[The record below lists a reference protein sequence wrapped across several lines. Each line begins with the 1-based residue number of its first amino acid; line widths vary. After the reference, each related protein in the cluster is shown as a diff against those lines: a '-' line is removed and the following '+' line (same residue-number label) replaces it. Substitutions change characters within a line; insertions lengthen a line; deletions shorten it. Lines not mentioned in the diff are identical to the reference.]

1 MQPEIAHKRE
11 RITNITTMPGI
22 ASEIANHTAED
33 AVIGGILQN
42 PDLYLT
48 LGELVEAGDFDQSF
62 NGFVWY
68 AFEEI
73 HASNTAIDLVTV
85 ANTLLK
91 HKEALALDQPKIIE
105 RLGMLM
111 GSTPK
116 AGNIQHHAQIV
127 REAGQRLR
135 IDRAANRIK
144 TKLREKQIT
153 NDELIDFADVELSK
167 ASETLSLQKSSAA
180 DRMDN
185 YIDTLKSR
193 MNGKSTNILTGF
205 HNLDTHNGGLF
216 PNRLS
221 IFVGLSGSGK
231 STWALSMIRN
241 VCKAGKRVVL
251 FTLEMTADDIMQEL
265 TTMETGI
272 WRSKLRTGDL
282 SRTDWELFIKAS
294 AEMRQWK
301 LEVLDRLPRNSPAA
315 IRRNLRRLQK
325 QGSIDLVVIDGLW
338 LTEDDD
344 VVGDREDWQVLQRNT
359 RKFSRMAKDFGLPI
373 FLLHQYSG
381 ERKNAD
387 TPTLDM
393 LMGGQGIH
401 NDPDEIYALWRKKDQ
416 AKTLVYHL
424 KQRGGVVS
432 KKPFEFF
439 YDTTYSCYVVWEDT
453 EDVSF

>member
-1 MQPEIAHKRE
+1 MQPETSQKRE
-11 RITNITTMPGI
+11 RVLNITLMPGI
-22 ASEIANHTAED
+22 ASEIANVQAED
-33 AVIGGILQN
+33 AVIGGVLQK

-48 LGELVEAGDFDQSF
+48 LGELVEAVDFTQPF
-62 NGFVWY
+62 HAYTWY

-73 HASNTAIDLVTV
+73 HSNNAAIDLLTV
-85 ANTLLK
+85 ADVLQKHRETLG
-91 HKEALALDQPKIIE
+91 LDRQKIIE
-105 RLGMLM
+105 QLGMLM

-116 AGNIQHHAQIV
+116 ADNIQHHAKQV
-127 REAGQRLR
+127 RDAGQRLR
-135 IDRAANRIK
+135 IDQAANRIK

-153 NDELIDFADVELSK
+153 NDELVDFADLELSR
-167 ASETLSLQKSSAA
+167 ASETLSLQKSNTT

-185 YIDTLKSR
+185 YIDTVKARIGGQSVNV
-193 MNGKSTNILTGF
+193 MTGF
-205 HNLDTHNGGLF
+205 GNLDSHNGGLF
-216 PNRLS
+216 PKRLS

-241 VCKAGKRVVL
+241 VCKSGKRVVL

-265 TTMETGI
+265 TAMETGI
-272 WRSKLRTGDL
+272 WRSKLRSGDL
-282 SRTDWELFIKAS
+282 NRRDWDAFLEASEEIK
-294 AEMRQWK
+294 QWN
-301 LEVLDRLPRNSPAA
+301 LEVLDTLPRNSPAA

-325 QGSIDLVVIDGLW
+325 QGGIDLVVVDGLW

-344 VVGDREDWQVLQRNT
+344 VTGDLKEWQVLQRNT
-359 RKFSRMAKDFGLPI
+359 RKFSRMAKDFSLPV
-373 FLLHQYSG
+373 FLLHQYG
-381 ERKNAD
+381 GDRKNAD

-401 NDPDEIYALWRKKDQ
+401 NDPDEIYALWRKKGQ

-439 YDTTYSCYVVWEDT
+439 YDQTYCCYAVWEDV
-453 EDVSF
+453 EDA